1 MTTIPMDHRLWS
13 INKSDFDVLFF
24 SIKFEAKCRWQI
36 LFSFSWYYFQILC
49 VDWRIEFVQ
58 FSSAE
63 NNFHT
68 GIRDRP
74 KLFQIIFDF
83 NPPPNSIEQ
92 GLTNRLV
99 PKVSKNSTKNL
110 VKINREVNWFRK
122 MQFWPT

>member
-1 MTTIPMDHRLWS
+1 MNCYENGLTISL
-13 INKSDFDVLFF
+13 IV
-24 SIKFEAKCRWQI
+24 
-36 LFSFSWYYFQILC
+36 YY
-49 VDWRIEFVQ
+49 V
-58 FSSAE
+58 
-63 NNFHT
+63 
-68 GIRDRP
+68 IRDRP

-122 MQFWPT
+122 MQF